1 MWMAIVSVWKD
12 GLTSVIVVSCASLI
26 VAATGCAKHSDF
38 VEVKEELGAL
48 SKANEQTQKRQD
60 AMQRRL
66 QTLEGGK
73 PVVVEDVSKGHD
85 AVQPRLQELAA
96 RLNELEGRLARVKHV
111 QDGPSSAGL
120 VKPEEPA
127 RPARSGQVP
136 EPQEPAP
143 FLPGTPAI
151 SPTSAFNL
159 AYNDYLNGR
168 YELAISGFQRFLR
181 DFPSTSLAPNA
192 HYWIGESYFSLKDYG
207 RAMQAFQRIVNEF
220 PRSEKVPPAL
230 FKLGLTAMEMG
241 DSPGARKYLKRV
253 IEEFSTSDEAKLAK
267 NKLAE
272 IR

>member
-1 MWMAIVSVWKD
+1 MAIVSLWKV
-12 GLTSVIVVSCASLI
+12 GLASMTVISCAVLL
-26 VAATGCAKHSDF
+26 VAGMGCAKHSDF
-38 VEVKEELGAL
+38 VEIKEELGAL

-60 AMQRRL
+60 VMQRRL

-73 PVVVEDVSKGHD
+73 PIGVEDVSKGHD
-85 AVQPRLQELAA
+85 AVQQRLQELAA
-96 RLNELEGRLARVKHV
+96 RLNNLEGRLVRIERV
-111 QDGPSSAGL
+111 QDGPSSTGL
-120 VKPEEPA
+120 VKPDDPA
-127 RPARSGQVP
+127 RAAS
-136 EPQEPAP
+136 QEPAP

-168 YELAISGFQRFLR
+168 YELAVSGFQRFLR

-192 HYWIGESYFSLKDYG
+192 HYWIGESYFSQKDYG
-207 RAMQAFQRIVNEF
+207 HAMQAFQRVVNEF

-267 NKLAE
+267 NKLAD